1 MTAPAPRPR
10 PLRPS
15 DGLAA
20 ATAGRDVEKDTIG
33 ISLVHQALHE
43 ARRRGLDTQAM
54 LDEAGIDASLLG
66 SERSRVSAP
75 AYARLWTALADHMDD
90 EYFGMDRHPLR
101 RGAFR
106 LMTHACVGS
115 EHLGQALQRMTRFL
129 RLALDEIEL
138 RLVDDD
144 TRVWIEVHGTGSRG
158 SATDAGQPRRA
169 FADAALFILIHGLS
183 CWLVGRRLPVLALHF
198 SATAPEPGSSEDA
211 DYRTRFC
218 EHVLFEQPLTRLALG
233 AECLD
238 LRCVQAPAAVPEFM
252 RAAPANLVVR
262 FRNEDSLVARVR
274 RRLRALDPPNWPDLD
289 TLAQALHLSAAT
301 VQRHLKAEG
310 HSYQGLKDALRCDLA
325 IELLESGDHS
335 VAQVGEALGFM
346 ETSAFYRAF
355 KKWTGV
361 NPGAYRQRTRT

>member
-1 MTAPAPRPR
+1 MTPSTRFPDLP
-10 PLRPS
+10 PLIAS
-15 DGLAA
+15 
-20 ATAGRDVEKDTIG
+20 TARDVEKDTIG
-33 ISLVHQALHE
+33 ISLVHQALRE
-43 ARRRGLDTQAM
+43 ASLCGLDVPAM
-54 LDEAGIDASLLG
+54 LEQAGIDASLLA

-75 AYARLWTALADHMDD
+75 AYARLWTALADGMDD

-129 RLALDEIEL
+129 RLALDGVEL
-138 RLVDDD
+138 RVVDDD
-144 TRVWIEVHGTGSRG
+144 SRVWIEVHKTAAPGGQ
-158 SATDAGQPRRA
+158 ADAPPASPRRA
-169 FADAALFILIHGLS
+169 FADATLFILIHGLS

-198 SATAPEPGSSEDA
+198 QAPEPEPGSSEAA

-218 EHVLFEQPLTRLALG
+218 EHVLFAQPLTRLALG

-238 LRCVQAPAAVPEFM
+238 LRCVQSPAHVPEFM
-252 RAAPANLVVR
+252 RAAPTNLVVR
-262 FRNEDSLVARVR
+262 YRNEDSLVARVR
-274 RRLRALDPPNWPDLD
+274 RRLRALPPPDWPDLES
-289 TLAQALHLSAAT
+289 LAHALHMSQAT

-310 HSYQGLKDALRCDLA
+310 HNYQGLKDALRCDLA
-325 IELLESGDHS
+325 IELLESGQHS

-361 NPGAYRQRTRT
+361 NPGAYRSRP

>member
-1 MTAPAPRPR
+1 MTAPVSRSPHTRDIPV
-10 PLRPS
+10 LH
-15 DGLAA
+15 
-20 ATAGRDVEKDTIG
+20 AGSRDVEKDTIG

-43 ARRRGLDTQAM
+43 ARKRGLDAQAM
-54 LDEAGIDASLLG
+54 LDQAGIDASLLA

-129 RLALDEIEL
+129 RLALDEVEL

-144 TRVWIEVHGTGSRG
+144 TRVWIEVHGTSRH
-158 SATDAGQPRRA
+158 APNEAPTPPRRA

-198 SATAPEPGSSEDA
+198 GAPAPDPGSSEDA

-218 EHVLFEQPLTRLALG
+218 EHVLFDQPLTRLALG

-238 LRCVQAPAAVPEFM
+238 LRCVQTPASVPEFM

-289 TLAQALHLSAAT
+289 TLAHALHLSPAT

-310 HSYQGLKDALRCDLA
+310 HSYQALKDALRCDLA

-361 NPGAYRQRTRT
+361 NPGAYRQRTRP